1 MYRYLRLQVSGEA
14 CPPICLHF
22 FSFAFHSMDWKRKKE
37 TGRRGNEE
45 ARRMLRICLRVEEEA
60 GMQLVRGQ
68 PQVSEVL
75 GFPEDPEI
83 CDFIDM

>member
-1 MYRYLRLQVSGEA
+1 
-14 CPPICLHF
+14 
-22 FSFAFHSMDWKRKKE
+22 
-37 TGRRGNEE
+37 
-45 ARRMLRICLRVEEEA
+45 MLRICWRVEEEA